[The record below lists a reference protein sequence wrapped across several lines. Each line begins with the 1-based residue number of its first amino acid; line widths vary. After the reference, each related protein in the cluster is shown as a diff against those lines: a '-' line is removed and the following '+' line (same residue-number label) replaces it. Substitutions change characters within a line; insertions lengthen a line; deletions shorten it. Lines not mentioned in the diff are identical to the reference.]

1 MKKARDMAK
10 ASQARDGRR
19 KSMDTP
25 AEFAGDSSS
34 LLTEE
39 QLKCFICLEVFTD
52 PITTPCG
59 HSFCKSCII
68 QSWNTTQNCYCPYCK
83 EKFTK
88 RPELKINV
96 TMREVADCFKKKIS
110 SDKSRVFCEI
120 CPGAKEKAIKS
131 CLDCGVNF
139 CESHLEPHN
148 IALNYKKHKLI
159 NAVKNL
165 ERYICQK
172 HKRPLELF
180 CRDDQEC
187 VCQFCTEGDHKNHK
201 VITLEEESG
210 QRKSQLGK
218 TQTELQ
224 QMIQDRQKKI
234 EEINDSVELS
244 KRKTDKEKSDS
255 VEFLTNLIRF
265 IERSQAEQL
274 EMMEEKQK
282 AAEQQADGL
291 IKELQQEITDL
302 ETKYTELEQL
312 SHTDDHLHF
321 LQRYTSLC
329 RAPHTR
335 NWSEIRINIEVNV
348 DTMRMALSH
357 LQQTLNKKLSR
368 NLNENLKE
376 TGLKMRQEYAVD
388 VSLDPDTA
396 NPYLILSNDGKQV
409 TYGDT
414 KQNLSDTPKRFS
426 KYSMVLGKQG
436 FSSGRF
442 YYEVQVSGK
451 TEWDLGVVK
460 ESVNRKGTIET
471 FKPQNG
477 FWTLILRK
485 GNKYTVRDD
494 PSIPLPLSE
503 KLQKVGVFV
512 DYEEGLVSFY
522 DVETSS
528 LIYSFTGQSFTE
540 KLYPYFSP
548 ALNDGGKNSS
558 PLVIC
563 HVSRKTE

>member
-1 MKKARDMAK
+1 MAVS
-10 ASQARDGRR
+10 SQARHGRR
-19 KSMDTP
+19 NSMDDP
-25 AEFAGDSSS
+25 VSFAGDSSS
-34 LLTEE
+34 PLTEE
-39 QLKCFICLEVFTD
+39 QLKCSICLEVFTD

-88 RPELKINV
+88 RPEVKINV
-96 TMREVADCFKKKIS
+96 TLRDVADHFKKKTD
-110 SDKSRVFCEI
+110 SDKSLVLCDS
-120 CPGAKEKAIKS
+120 CTGVKQKAIKS
-131 CLDCGVNF
+131 CLDCGVTF

-201 VITLEEESG
+201 VIPLEEESG
-210 QRKSQLGK
+210 QRKSQVGK
-218 TQTELQ
+218 TQMELQ
-224 QMIQDRQKKI
+224 QMIQERQKKMQ
-234 EEINDSVELS
+234 EMNHSVELS
-244 KRKTDKEKSDS
+244 KRKTEKEKSDS

-265 IERSQAEQL
+265 IERSQAELL

-282 AAEQQADGL
+282 AAEKQADGL

-321 LQRYTSLC
+321 LQSYSSLC
-329 RAPHTR
+329 RASHTR
-335 NWSEIRINIEVNV
+335 NWSEIRINTELDVD
-348 DTMRMALSH
+348 DTMRTALSQ
-357 LQQTLNKKLSR
+357 LQETLNEELSR
-368 NLNENLKE
+368 MLNENLKE
-376 TGLKMRQEYAVD
+376 TVVPEELKWIQQYAVD
-388 VSLDPDTA
+388 VTLDPDTA
-396 NPYLILSNDGKQV
+396 SPYLILSDDGKQV
-409 TYGDT
+409 TYTDT

-426 KYSMVLGKQG
+426 KYSVILGKQG

-451 TEWDLGVVK
+451 TKWDLGVVC
-460 ESVNRKGTIET
+460 ESVNRKGKIET

-485 GNKYTVRDD
+485 GNEYTARDD
-494 PSIPLPLSE
+494 PWIPLPLSE
-503 KLQKVGVFV
+503 KLQKIGVFV

-540 KLYPYFSP
+540 KLYPFFSP
-548 ALNDGGKNSS
+548 CSNDGGKNSS

-563 HVSRKTE
+563 RVSD